1 MVPKLKL
8 VPTLFMEDVQLIFQ
22 LDNTQLFLRNDQLV
36 RILHTYPKIPKGHI
50 QFSIQR
56 HSNQLRIF
64 HVVLLFSN
72 GPPHIQYM
80 IFHMVHTQCD
90 SHHVQLR
97 LNLLI
102 EVIIPK
108 ATRLLIITLLVEG
121 LIMGLK
127 LGPIGVISKLL
138 SMDCIKRMGT
148 ILVLVSIMLE
158 HQSRGVLRSFIR
170 LVH

>member
-1 MVPKLKL
+1 
-8 VPTLFMEDVQLIFQ
+8 
-22 LDNTQLFLRNDQLV
+22 
-36 RILHTYPKIPKGHI
+36 
-50 QFSIQR
+50 
-56 HSNQLRIF
+56 
-64 HVVLLFSN
+64 
-72 GPPHIQYM
+72 
-80 IFHMVHTQCD
+80 MVHTQCD

-121 LIMGLK
+121 LIMELK
-127 LGPIGVISKLL
+127 LFESIEVISKLL